1 LLESKRQLKK
11 RIRASEVL
19 ERSDPTAQAVAGTSE
34 VCFSRYSSLCRHTM
48 ESDSLIGHSLGS
60 YQVVE
65 KIGQGGMAEVYRG
78 FHPAL
83 RRYVAIK
90 VLGRFLQTEASFCQ
104 RFEQE
109 AQALAALRHPNIVQI
124 FDFGQYQSCHYL
136 VMEYID
142 GTNLRAEI
150 DRRLAEGESF
160 TPDEILQLMS
170 QVASALD
177 YAHQQGIV
185 HRDIKPANILIDAQ
199 GRPILTDFGL
209 VMLRDRA
216 SHATL
221 GRSFGTPEYI
231 APEQAIDSRAAS
243 PQSDIYA
250 LGVILYE
257 MVTGRLPFEAES
269 PLSLALKHIS
279 EDPTPPRHYVPDLPE
294 AVEAV
299 ILRALRKEPSSRFPT
314 AQAMVEA
321 LRKAWSEASTQIDL
335 AIDQQIIR
343 PPAVAKDNRPWPLG
357 GRRWVLAVGL
367 VVVLLLGLLV
377 WWVSVGRGGTFVGA
391 AIAATATSTPTVTSA
406 FTEPALP
413 TATATVP
420 PTPAAS
426 HTPLPTSTLTPTS
439 VPTATPTGTPTSTLT
454 PSPVPTH
461 APTPQ
466 PPTPTPVPP
475 TPDAPTPASQS
486 DLYNRILFKTDR
498 AGTVQLYSMNVD
510 GSDQHL
516 VPDPVIYNELAALE
530 PLSPNRKQQVV
541 VRIEGNAE
549 LWLVSLDGS
558 QPEWRITYA
567 PQNDYDPAWSPA
579 GDLIAFVSEQT
590 GDGDIYISTPL
601 GFNMQRITLNEDALD
616 RHPTWSPDGRYVAF
630 WSNARYGLRQ
640 IYSYDIWSGQT
651 NLVGGGPAN
660 DWDPLWVK

>member
-1 LLESKRQLKK
+1 
-11 RIRASEVL
+11 
-19 ERSDPTAQAVAGTSE
+19 
-34 VCFSRYSSLCRHTM
+34 
-48 ESDSLIGHSLGS
+48 
-60 YQVVE
+60 
-65 KIGQGGMAEVYRG
+65 
-78 FHPAL
+78 
-83 RRYVAIK
+83 
-90 VLGRFLQTEASFCQ
+90 
-104 RFEQE
+104 
-109 AQALAALRHPNIVQI
+109 
-124 FDFGQYQSCHYL
+124 
-136 VMEYID
+136 
-142 GTNLRAEI
+142 
-150 DRRLAEGESF
+150 
-160 TPDEILQLMS
+160 
-170 QVASALD
+170 
-177 YAHQQGIV
+177 
-185 HRDIKPANILIDAQ
+185 
-199 GRPILTDFGL
+199 
-209 VMLRDRA
+209 
-216 SHATL
+216 
-221 GRSFGTPEYI
+221 
-231 APEQAIDSRAAS
+231 
-243 PQSDIYA
+243 
-250 LGVILYE
+250 VILYE
-257 MVTGRLPFEAES
+257 MVTGRLPFESES

-299 ILRALRKEPSSRFPT
+299 ILRALRKEPSGRFPT

-335 AIDQQIIR
+335 AIDQPIIR
-343 PPAVAKDNRPWPLG
+343 PPAVAKDNRPRPLG
-357 GRRWVLAVGL
+357 GRRSWELAAGL

-377 WWVSVGRGGTFVGA
+377 WWAGVGRGGGFAGA
-391 AIAATATSTPTVTSA
+391 AIAVTATSTPTATSA
-406 FTEPALP
+406 FTELVSP
-413 TATATVP
+413 TAAATVP
-420 PTPAAS
+420 PAPTAS

-439 VPTATPTGTPTSTLT
+439 APTATPTGTPTPTPTLT
-454 PSPVPTH
+454 PSP
-461 APTPQ
+461 APTSTPEPQ

-475 TPDAPTPASQS
+475 TPDAPTPAGRS

-498 AGTVQLYSMNVD
+498 AGTVQLYSMNPD
-510 GSDQHL
+510 GSDQRL

-567 PQNDYDPAWSPA
+567 PQNDYDPVWSPA

-590 GDGDIYISTPL
+590 GNGDIYISTPL

-630 WSNARYGLRQ
+630 WSNARFGLRQ

>member
-1 LLESKRQLKK
+1 
-11 RIRASEVL
+11 
-19 ERSDPTAQAVAGTSE
+19 
-34 VCFSRYSSLCRHTM
+34 M
-48 ESDSLIGHSLGS
+48 ESDSLIGHTLGS

-90 VLGRFLQTEASFCQ
+90 VLGHFLQTDASFCQ

-124 FDFGQYQSCHYL
+124 FDFGEYQSCNYL
-136 VMEYID
+136 VMEYVD
-142 GTNLRAEI
+142 GTNLRIEI
-150 DRRLAEGESF
+150 DRRFAEGESF
-160 TPDEILQLMS
+160 TSDEVLQFLS
-170 QVASALD
+170 QVANALD

-209 VMLRDRA
+209 VMLRDRTGR
-216 SHATL
+216 ATQ

-257 MVTGRLPFEAES
+257 MVTGRLPFESES

-299 ILRALRKEPSSRFPT
+299 ILRALRKEPSGRFPT

-335 AIDQQIIR
+335 AIDQQIVR
-343 PPAVAKDNRPWPLG
+343 PPAVAKVSRPRPLSG
-357 GRRWVLAVGL
+357 QRWVLAAGL
-367 VVVLLLGLLV
+367 IVVLLLGLLG
-377 WWVSVGRGGTFVGA
+377 WWATVGRGGAFVGA
-391 AIAATATSTPTVTSA
+391 AIAVTATSTPTATIA
-406 FTEPALP
+406 FAEPASPTVAAPAPPVP
-413 TATATVP
+413 TAS
-420 PTPAAS
+420 PTP
-426 HTPLPTSTLTPTS
+426 PPTSTLTPTLP
-439 VPTATPTGTPTSTLT
+439 PTATSTTTPTLT
-454 PSPVPTH
+454 PTPTPSP
-461 APTPQ
+461 APTDTPKPQ
-466 PPTPTPVPP
+466 PPPPTPVPP
-475 TPDAPTPASQS
+475 TPDAPTPAGRS

-498 AGTVQLYSMNVD
+498 AGTVQLYSMNPD
-510 GSDQHL
+510 GSDQRL
-516 VPDPVIYNELAALE
+516 VPDPVLYNELAALE

-590 GDGDIYISTPL
+590 GNGDIYISTPL

-616 RHPTWSPDGRYVAF
+616 RHPSWSPDGRYVTF
-630 WSNARYGLRQ
+630 WSDARYGLRQ

>member
-1 LLESKRQLKK
+1 
-11 RIRASEVL
+11 
-19 ERSDPTAQAVAGTSE
+19 
-34 VCFSRYSSLCRHTM
+34 M
-48 ESDSLIGHSLGS
+48 ESDNLIGQTLAS
-60 YQVVE
+60 YQVIE
-65 KIGQGGMAEVYRG
+65 KIGQGGMAEVYKG

-124 FDFGQYQSCHYL
+124 FDFGEYQSCHYL
-136 VMEYID
+136 VMEFIG
-142 GTNLRAEI
+142 GTDLRSEI
-150 DRRLAEGESF
+150 DRRFAEGDSF
-160 TPDEILQLMS
+160 APDEILQLMS

-177 YAHQQGIV
+177 YAHQQGVV

-199 GRPILTDFGL
+199 GRVVLTDFGL
-209 VMLRDRA
+209 VMLRDPARRA
-216 SHATL
+216 TQ

-243 PQSDIYA
+243 PQSDIYS

-279 EDPTPPRHYVPDLPE
+279 EDPTPPRHYAPDLSE
-294 AVEAV
+294 AAEAA
-299 ILRALRKEPSSRFPT
+299 ILRALRKEPDSRFPT

-321 LRKAWSEASTQIDL
+321 LRRAWSEASTQIDL
-335 AIDQQIIR
+335 AIDQQIVR
-343 PPAVAKDNRPWPLG
+343 PAAVAKDKQPWPLG
-357 GRRWVLAVGL
+357 GQWRWVLAAGL
-367 VVVLLLGLLV
+367 VVVLLIGLV
-377 WWVSVGRGGTFVGA
+377 GWWTSAGRGGAFVGA
-391 AIAATATSTPTVTSA
+391 AIAATATSTPTTTPA
-406 FTEPALP
+406 FAGLAPPTD
-413 TATATVP
+413 TATAP
-420 PTPAAS
+420 PTPTAS
-426 HTPLPTSTLTPTS
+426 HTPSPTSTLTPTP
-439 VPTATPTGTPTSTLT
+439 VPTATPTGTPTPTLT
-454 PSPVPTH
+454 LSP
-461 APTPQ
+461 APTRTPEPR
-466 PPTPTPVPP
+466 PPSPTPVPP
-475 TPDAPTPASQS
+475 TPAAPTPAGRS

-498 AGTVQLYSMNVD
+498 AGTVQLYSMKPD
-510 GSDQHL
+510 GSDQRL

-530 PLSPNRKQQVV
+530 ALSSNRKQQIV

-567 PQNDYDPAWSPA
+567 SQNDYDPAWSPA

-590 GDGDIYISTPL
+590 GNGDIYLSTPL
-601 GFNMQRITLNEDALD
+601 GFNMKRVTLNEDALD

-640 IYSYDIWSGQT
+640 IYSYDIWSDAT
-651 NLVGGGPAN
+651 NLVGGGPSN

>member
-1 LLESKRQLKK
+1 
-11 RIRASEVL
+11 
-19 ERSDPTAQAVAGTSE
+19 
-34 VCFSRYSSLCRHTM
+34 M
-48 ESDSLIGHSLGS
+48 ESDSLIGHTLGS

-124 FDFGQYQSCHYL
+124 FDFGAYQSCSYL

-142 GTNLRAEI
+142 GTNLRTEI
-150 DRRLAEGESF
+150 DRRFAEGESF
-160 TPDEILQLMS
+160 TSDEILQFVS

-177 YAHQQGIV
+177 YAHQQGVV
-185 HRDIKPANILIDAQ
+185 HRDIKPANILIDAL

-209 VMLRDRA
+209 VMLRDRGGGR
-216 SHATL
+216 ATL

-257 MVTGRLPFEAES
+257 MVTGRLPFEADS

-299 ILRALRKEPSSRFPT
+299 ILRALRKEPNTRFPT

-321 LRKAWSEASTQIDL
+321 LRKGWSEASTQIDL

-343 PPAVAKDNRPWPLG
+343 PPTVVKDSRPWALS
-357 GRRWVLAVGL
+357 GRRWVWAAGL
-367 VVVLLLGLLV
+367 VVVLLLGLAG
-377 WWVSVGRGGTFVGA
+377 WWASAGRGGTFVGA
-391 AIAATATSTPTVTSA
+391 AIAVTATSTPTATSA

-413 TATATVP
+413 AATAIVP
-420 PTPAAS
+420 PPPTAS
-426 HTPLPTSTLTPTS
+426 HTPSPTSTSTPTLA
-439 VPTATPTGTPTSTLT
+439 PTATPTGTSTPTPTSTLT
-454 PSPVPTH
+454 PPPSPTS
-461 APTPQ
+461 TPKAR
-466 PPTPTPVPP
+466 PLTPTPVPP
-475 TPDAPTPASQS
+475 ASPTPDGRSE
-486 DLYNRILFKTDR
+486 LYNRILFKTDR
-498 AGTVQLYSMNVD
+498 AGPVQLYSMNPD
-510 GSDQHL
+510 GSDQR
-516 VPDPVIYNELAALE
+516 PISDPVVYNELAGLE
-530 PLSPNRKQQVV
+530 ALSPDRKQQIV
-541 VRIEGNAE
+541 VRIDGSAK
-549 LWLVSLDGS
+549 LWLVWLDGS
-558 QPEWRITYA
+558 KPDWRITYT
-567 PQNDYDPAWSPA
+567 QESEFDPVWSPA

-590 GDGDIYISTPL
+590 GKGDIYISTPL
-601 GFNMQRITLNEDALD
+601 GYNRQRVTLNEDAFD
-616 RHPTWSPDGRYVAF
+616 RHPSWSPDGRYVAF
-630 WSNARYGLRQ
+630 WSNDRYALRQ
-640 IYSYDIWSGQT
+640 VYSYDIWNPNSAPEP
-651 NLVGGGPAN
+651 VGGGPFN

>member
-1 LLESKRQLKK
+1 
-11 RIRASEVL
+11 
-19 ERSDPTAQAVAGTSE
+19 
-34 VCFSRYSSLCRHTM
+34 M
-48 ESDSLIGHSLGS
+48 ESDTLIGHTLGP

-90 VLGRFLQTEASFCQ
+90 VLGRFLLTETSFCQ

-109 AQALAALRHPNIVQI
+109 AQALAALRHPNIVQV
-124 FDFGQYQSCHYL
+124 FDFGEYQSCHYL
-136 VMEYID
+136 VMEYVD
-142 GTNLRAEI
+142 GTNLRSEI

-160 TPDEILQLMS
+160 TPDEILQLVS

-279 EDPTPPRHYVPDLPE
+279 EDPTPPRHFVPGLPE

-299 ILRALRKEPSSRFPT
+299 ILRALRKEPAARFPT

-321 LRKAWSEASTQIDL
+321 LRKAWSQASTQIDL
-335 AIDQQIIR
+335 AIDQPIVP
-343 PPAVAKDNRPWPLG
+343 PPAAAKEK
-357 GRRWVLAVGL
+357 RRWSPGWRWRWMLAAGL
-367 VVVLLLGLLV
+367 AAGLLIGLAG
-377 WWVSVGRGGTFVGA
+377 WWASVGRGEVPGGV
-391 AIAATATSTPTVTSA
+391 AIAVTPTPTPTATSG
-406 FTEPALP
+406 FTGLAPP
-413 TATATVP
+413 NATATVP
-420 PTPAAS
+420 PTPTAS
-426 HTPLPTSTLTPTS
+426 LTPSPTNTLTPTP
-439 VPTATPTGTPTSTLT
+439 VPTATPTGTPTPTLT
-454 PSPVPTH
+454 PSPVPTR
-461 APTPQ
+461 TPKPR

-486 DLYNRILFKTDR
+486 DSYNRILFKTDR
-498 AGTVQLYSMNVD
+498 AGTVQLYSMKPD
-510 GSDQHL
+510 GSDQRL
-516 VPDPVIYNELAALE
+516 VPDPVVYNELAALE
-530 PLSPNRKQQVV
+530 PLSPDRKQQVV

-549 LWLVSLDGS
+549 LWLVWLDGS
-558 QPEWRITYA
+558 KPEWRITYA

-590 GDGDIYISTPL
+590 GNGDIYVSTPL
-601 GFNMQRITLNEDALD
+601 GFNLRRITLNEDALD
-616 RHPTWSPDGRYVAF
+616 RHPSWSPDGRYVAF

-651 NLVGGGPAN
+651 VPVGGGPAN

>member
-1 LLESKRQLKK
+1 
-11 RIRASEVL
+11 
-19 ERSDPTAQAVAGTSE
+19 
-34 VCFSRYSSLCRHTM
+34 M
-48 ESDSLIGHSLGS
+48 ESDTLIGHTLGP

-124 FDFGQYQSCHYL
+124 FDFGEYLSCHYL
-136 VMEYID
+136 VMEYVD
-142 GTNLRAEI
+142 GTNLRSEI

-160 TPDEILQLMS
+160 TPDEILQLVS

-216 SHATL
+216 HATL
-221 GRSFGTPEYI
+221 GRSFGTPEYM

-279 EDPTPPRHYVPDLPE
+279 EDPTPPRHYAPGLPE
-294 AVEAV
+294 AVEAA
-299 ILRALRKEPSSRFPT
+299 ILRALRKEPAARFPT

-321 LRKAWSEASTQIDL
+321 LREAWSQASTQIDL
-335 AIDQQIIR
+335 AIDQQSIR
-343 PPAVAKDNRPWPLG
+343 PPAVAKEKRGWPLG
-357 GRRWVLAVGL
+357 RQWRWVLAAGL
-367 VVVLLLGLLV
+367 VVAVLIGLV
-377 WWVSVGRGGTFVGA
+377 GWWTGVGRGGVFGGV
-391 AIAATATSTPTVTSA
+391 AIAVTTTPTPTATPG
-406 FTEPALP
+406 FTGLAPP

-420 PTPAAS
+420 PTPTAS
-426 HTPLPTSTLTPTS
+426 HTPSPTSTLTPTS
-439 VPTATPTGTPTSTLT
+439 VPTATPTGTPTPTLT
-454 PSPVPTH
+454 PPPVPTR
-461 APTPQ
+461 TPKPR

-475 TPDAPTPASQS
+475 TPDAPTPAGRS

-498 AGTVQLYSMNVD
+498 AGTVQLYSMKPD
-510 GSDQHL
+510 GNDQRL
-516 VPDPVIYNELAALE
+516 VPDPVTYNELAALE
-530 PLSPNRKQQVV
+530 PLSPDRKQQVV
-541 VRIEGNAE
+541 VRVEGNAE
-549 LWLVSLDGS
+549 LWLVWLDGS

-590 GDGDIYISTPL
+590 GNGDIYISTPL
-601 GFNMQRITLNEDALD
+601 GFNLRRITLNEDALD
-616 RHPTWSPDGRYVAF
+616 RHPSWSPDGRYVAF

-651 NLVGGGPAN
+651 VPVGGGPAN